1 MALKVILIK
10 LHFANSTSENESGC
24 RICRCRDPSEPG
36 AIESFSRPR
45 LASRDCE
52 WNNLRKKEGEMWL
65 SGCHVCFCY
74 SGGGGLYGTV
84 MCSLVS
90 SCLLNL
96 LIYC

>member
-1 MALKVILIK
+1 MFENI
-10 LHFANSTSENESGC
+10 TSENESGC

-36 AIESFSRPR
+36 TIDSFSRPR

-90 SCLLNL
+90 FSLPKCLTK
-96 LIYC
+96 ISFFS